1 MARILASEA
10 ARRKGRGK
18 GVEEE
23 GKGGEEK
30 DKGVGKEDEGA
41 KWKEEVKLWEQGR
54 KWDNWL
60 EWRVLVGGVG
70 RKLSTSNSKLGTHCS
85 PQARQNIRYLLA
97 DRIHPVSDIATY
109 D

>member
-23 GKGGEEK
+23 GKVVEEE

-41 KWKEEVKLWEQGR
+41 KWE
-54 KWDNWL
+54 
-60 EWRVLVGGVG
+60 
-70 RKLSTSNSKLGTHCS
+70 
-85 PQARQNIRYLLA
+85 
-97 DRIHPVSDIATY
+97 
-109 D
+109 